1 MSIIEIHEFSTGINV
16 QGTPDNWWSVGF
28 SGGYMN
34 STLTSIPK
42 VVQQDIAADLFYL
55 SEFAVQKKP
64 AIIGREVKLGQEEWS
79 VLAVITHAKDES
91 DRGISVSRYFLTECL
106 GKLNDLLTYQ
116 QSNGLTFN
124 TFDKKKVGDKVS
136 YDTNKTIND
145 NLLHILDNHEELIKN
160 ILVPSTTNTKKGT

>member
-1 MSIIEIHEFSTGINV
+1 MSIIDIHEFSTGINV

-34 STLTSIPK
+34 STLSYIPRS
-42 VVQQDIAADLFYL
+42 VQQEIAADLFYL

-91 DRGISVSRYFLTECL
+91 ERGISVSRYFLTEGL

-116 QSNGLTFN
+116 QSNNLTFN
-124 TFDKKKVGDKVS
+124 PFDNTLALNNPTLSQYPSLISSNGNL
-136 YDTNKTIND
+136 TNISF
-145 NLLHILDNHEELIKN
+145 ILIGKL
-160 ILVPSTTNTKKGT
+160 